1 MARSPYHLH
10 TVFIPPAHARVVL
23 RDLRAPCGA
32 LTDQN
37 GAGDL
42 GRPGATTIMPAL
54 GEAGHMISGRV
65 SAALVAAVVVSA
77 GVLAGSVPVGPWAK
91 GA

>member
-1 MARSPYHLH
+1 MAHARSPDLLH
-10 TVFIPPAHARVVL
+10 TVSIPPAHARVVL

-42 GRPGATTIMPAL
+42 GSARVTTLMPAL
-54 GEAGHMISGRV
+54 GEAGHMIRRKV
-65 SAALVAAVVVSA
+65 SVALVAAVVVSA
-77 GVLAGSVPVGPWAK
+77 GVLAGSVPAGP
-91 GA
+91 